1 MFVDRIKGNRN
12 TDFFLHG
19 SLNKLAIS
27 DHEYGVLLDNSV
39 SQVI

>member
-12 TDFFLHG
+12 TDFFPHD

-27 DHEYGVLLDNSV
+27 YHE
-39 SQVI
+39 